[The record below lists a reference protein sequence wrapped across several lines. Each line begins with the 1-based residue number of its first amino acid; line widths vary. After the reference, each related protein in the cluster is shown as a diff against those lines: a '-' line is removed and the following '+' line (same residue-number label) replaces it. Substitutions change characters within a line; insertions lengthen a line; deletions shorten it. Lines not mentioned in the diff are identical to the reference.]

1 MTVKALVFDMD
12 GTLLDT
18 LDDIA
23 DAMNRVLAEQG
34 LPLQPTANYRQ
45 FIGSGARLLIERAV
59 PESHL
64 ASATIDQYLA
74 EFEAQ
79 YALNWQRKSRLYD
92 GISTLLDTA
101 CERGLPL
108 AILTNKPQVFADR
121 CVAHFLAR
129 WPWRVVQGQVEGLA
143 VKPSTDVSNLVTSAL
158 GLTPEQVLYLG
169 DSDVDM
175 YTARNAGYRAVGV
188 TWGFR
193 SEAELRAAGAQ
204 DIVHSPK
211 QIVGLLGIGRR

>member
-1 MTVKALVFDMD
+1 MTVTALVFDMD

-23 DAMNRVLAEQG
+23 DSMNAVLAQQG
-34 LPLQPTANYRQ
+34 LPPQPTANYRQ
-45 FIGSGARLLIERAV
+45 YVGSGARRLVERALPAKHADAAQV
-59 PESHL
+59 ERC
-64 ASATIDQYLA
+64 LA

-79 YALNWQRKSRLYD
+79 YAANWARQTRLYE
-92 GISTLLDTA
+92 GVATLLDRA
-101 CERGLPL
+101 CDRGLAL
-108 AILTNKPQVFADR
+108 AILTNKPQIFADQ
-121 CVAHFLAR
+121 CVEHFLAR
-129 WPWRVVQGQVEGLA
+129 WPWQVVQGQVDGLA
-143 VKPSTDVSNLVTSAL
+143 VKPSTDVSNRVTAAL
-158 GLTPEQVLYLG
+158 ARAPEQIVYLG

-204 DIVHSPK
+204 AIVYRPD
-211 QIVGLLGIGRR
+211 QILDLLE